1 MPNMKRCEMV
11 WVLLR
16 GSRYTP
22 AQVAHA
28 LRTLLQVRQVVCHT
42 PTVLAGLA
50 LLESGGDFADG
61 VMAAE
66 GDLLGCTLGEVLTEP
81 KPTVWFDEPA
91 APWTGGGL
99 RLDRR
104 TRMMYDDRHIF
115 INGES
120 FRAGGADARLM
131 RALADARGLSAT
143 QVQRASTD
151 AQALLQDWFEAGW
164 LHRSETA

>member
-1 MPNMKRCEMV
+1 VPADLQAFAAEGLRR
-11 WVLLR
+11 LL
-16 GSRYTP
+16 
-22 AQVAHA
+22 
-28 LRTLLQVRQVVCHT
+28 
-42 PTVLAGLA
+42 
-50 LLESGGDFADG
+50 
-61 VMAAE
+61 AE

-104 TRMMYDDRHIF
+104 TRMMYDDKHVF

-131 RALADARGLSAT
+131 RQLAD
-143 QVQRASTD
+143 QREID
-151 AQALLQDWFEAGW
+151 AQALARASEGARALLAEWVDSGW
-164 LHRSETA
+164 LLEVAHRA